1 MTQEDI
7 DSMLVNELKLELSKL
22 GAPTS
27 GKKTDL
33 VERLKNLRTE
43 PKMIS
48 IEADLVE
55 EEESRYV
62 NLFNKMRTPVYGP
75 LNLGAIIAIALSL
88 LMISSVY

>member
-7 DSMLVNELKLELSKL
+7 DSMLVRRFKLRLSKL

-27 GKKTDL
+27 GKKADL

-55 EEESRYV
+55 EESKGM
-62 NLFNKMRTPVYGP
+62 LICSIK
-75 LNLGAIIAIALSL
+75 
-88 LMISSVY
+88 

>member
-27 GKKTDL
+27 GKKVDL

-48 IEADLVE
+48 RLKQIWLRKKNQDMLIC
-55 EEESRYV
+55 SI
-62 NLFNKMRTPVYGP
+62 K
-75 LNLGAIIAIALSL
+75 
-88 LMISSVY
+88 